1 MRLLAAFTVALAA
14 LLAAPLPSGLPAMAS
29 CVAPTVTFKPARIAR
44 GSVVT
49 ITGKYFGDGCSD
61 SGTVPQGLGPLG
73 NPMSG
78 LAIVIDQGS
87 NEFLMATGSAG
98 SDYAFQ
104 VDVVVP
110 NGLEPGDASII
121 VVAAGDARLPAD
133 RALVISD
140 APPTGAAEATVA
152 TFGPT
157 TTTGDTQPQGS
168 APLPVLPADI
178 PDEQTTTVAPLS
190 TAPAGDDSNIG
201 DQRLAIGIGIVAAL
215 AIGVTGFAVWSRSKR
230 G

>member
-1 MRLLAAFTVALAA
+1 
-14 LLAAPLPSGLPAMAS
+14 MAS
-29 CVAPTVTFKPARIAR
+29 CVGPTITFKPAKIAR
-44 GSVVT
+44 GSVLT
-49 ITGKYFGDGCSD
+49 ITGKYFGDDCLD
-61 SGTVPQGLGPLG
+61 AGTVPAGVGPLG

-78 LAIVIDQGS
+78 LAIVIDQGN
-87 NEFLMATGSAG
+87 NEFVVATGSAR

-110 NGLEPGDASII
+110 SGLEPGEASIV

-133 RALVISD
+133 RPLVISS
-140 APPTGAAEATVA
+140 APPVASAEATVA

-157 TTTGDTQPQGS
+157 TTATTDTQPQGS
-168 APLPVLPADI
+168 LPLPVLPADI
-178 PDEQTTTVAPLS
+178 PDEQVATIAPLS
-190 TAPAGDDSNIG
+190 TAPVDDNSNIG

-215 AIGVTGFAVWSRSKR
+215 AIGATGFAVWSRSKKP